1 MGRQVNSL
9 RRKTKCK
16 DSRPV
21 LDSERFMTSPIRMY
35 TSFGGGAESLQG
47 REVGMIGFG
56 RVGRTLVEVLRG
68 FEAVRCFVRNGAVN
82 LCELESDTG

>member
-1 MGRQVNSL
+1 MERQVNSL

-47 REVGMIGFG
+47 REVGMIGF
-56 RVGRTLVEVLRG
+56 
-68 FEAVRCFVRNGAVN
+68 EAVQCFVRNGAVN